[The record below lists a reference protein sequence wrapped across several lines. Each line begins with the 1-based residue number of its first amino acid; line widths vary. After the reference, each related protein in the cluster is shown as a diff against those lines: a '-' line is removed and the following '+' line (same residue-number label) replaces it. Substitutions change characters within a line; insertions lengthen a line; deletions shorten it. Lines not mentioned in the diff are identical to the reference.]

1 MTYILR
7 DVPEGLWRRVKARA
21 SRDGW
26 PLRALILQLLED
38 FAIER
43 VTPGGSPPMPG
54 KAGAPAADVPS
65 SYGPIVVVTQ
75 RAPRQELRLAGGA
88 SAIDTPTE
96 LIVLDREQ
104 RPIARFPKANVES
117 WYVEDI
123 RP

>member
-21 SRDGW
+21 TRDGW

-38 FAIER
+38 FALER

-54 KAGAPAADVPS
+54 KAGAPAAAS
-65 SYGPIVVVTQ
+65 IAHVVVVQ
-75 RAPRQELRLAGGA
+75 RVPHQELRLTGGA
-88 SAIDTPTE
+88 SVIETPTE

-104 RPIARFPKANVES
+104 RPIGRFPKANIDS
-117 WYVEDI
+117 WYLEEL